1 MSLLLKLSFK
11 QGAPK
16 MDFHELK
23 GMTVAQLREVA
34 KELGGITGSSQM
46 RKGDLLKDI
55 CKHLKLDV
63 HEHHEV
69 VGVDKASIK
78 RRIQALKE
86 QRDVAL
92 NAHNHQ
98 ELKNVRRQIHKLKRR
113 IHRATV

>member
-1 MSLLLKLSFK
+1 
-11 QGAPK
+11 

-23 GMTVAQLREVA
+23 GMTVAKLRGVA
-34 KELGGITGSSQM
+34 KEAGITGSSQM
-46 RKGDLLKDI
+46 RKDDLLKEI
-55 CKHLKLDV
+55 CDQLKIEM

-92 NAHNHQ
+92 DAHNHQ
-98 ELKNVRRQIHKLKRR
+98 ELKDVRRQIHKLKRR